1 MTTMPL
7 AYQALFVPDPRTLKQ
22 YANRSDDDHVDDALS
37 TLKDAFDGSSSK
49 TPALAMVPPLL
60 ASGIFSKSV

>member
-1 MTTMPL
+1 M
-7 AYQALFVPDPRTLKQ
+7 AD
-22 YANRSDDDHVDDALS
+22 RSDDDHVDDALS

-60 ASGIFSKSV
+60 ASGIFSKSVVGMWRDWSSKSGSGRNYPTPH